1 MAKSK
6 KKNPSSEKPKSK
18 EREILIQVPRESSGV
33 KTTHV
38 ARIKRMMLAADATQ
52 TEQDKAESIF
62 NQNFQI
68 GNYRHTGTA
77 GMDTPIYTQIYD
89 FKIKFETI

>member
-1 MAKSK
+1 MAKG
-6 KKNPSSEKPKSK
+6 KSK
-18 EREILIQVPRESSGV
+18 TREILIQVPREAAGV

-38 ARIKRMMLAADATQ
+38 ARIRRMMFTADATP
-52 TEQDKAESIF
+52 TEQNKAESIF

-77 GMDTPIYTQIYD
+77 GIDTPIYTQIYD
-89 FKIKFETI
+89 FKVKFETI